1 MFLRSV
7 SFNFEQL
14 DSRSYLSHLPFIDI
28 DSISFSKNIIFL
40 TGDNGV
46 GKSTLLES
54 LAYDFNINLEGGSSN
69 FILDKNK
76 VPALH
81 PFIKVQ
87 KLDAPFGFFF
97 RSDTFF
103 DIETILDEYGEDL
116 KFQYNGGEKS
126 FSKQSHGEGF
136 MNFFRNRIDRQ
147 GIYFFDEP
155 ENALSFDNQVLFLFL
170 LKEFERRGS
179 QVIMITH
186 SPILLSYPGAQI
198 INITKEGIE
207 DLKYEETSHFTNYR
221 DFFENYRRYQKQ
233 IEDFD

>member
-14 DSRSYLSHLPFIDI
+14 DSRSYLSNLPFIDI

-46 GKSTLLES
+46 GKSTLIEA
-54 LAYDFNINLEGGSSN
+54 LAYHFNINQEGGSSN
-69 FILDKNK
+69 FILDKEK
-76 VPALH
+76 MPALY
-81 PFIKVQ
+81 PYVNVEISSP
-87 KLDAPFGFFF
+87 PFGFFF

-116 KFQYNGGEKS
+116 KYQYNGGEKS
-126 FSKQSHGEGF
+126 FNEQSHGESF
-136 MNFFRNRIDRQ
+136 MNFFKNRIDRE

-155 ENALSFDNQVLFLFL
+155 ENALSFENQLLFLFL
-170 LKEFERRGS
+170 LKEFEKRGS

-186 SPILLSYPGAQI
+186 SPILLSYPNAQI
-198 INITKEGIE
+198 LNLTPDGVE
-207 DLKYEETSHFTNYR
+207 DLSYEDTTHFNNYR
-221 DFFENYRRYQKQ
+221 DFFENYKRYQKQ